1 MVDKRSIG
9 KRKKQFIEY
18 IRRPINDDKELINGL
33 KLDKHVDKYICWYF
47 TQIILQSVSNGTII
61 QMQDNLNVS
70 TRMNELGIGSDLE
83 HNCPQNWSWR
93 FEWSQLTSDIRIR
106 LKKIKTDVWT

>member
-70 TRMNELGIGSDLE
+70 TRMNEPGI
-83 HNCPQNWSWR
+83 
-93 FEWSQLTSDIRIR
+93 
-106 LKKIKTDVWT
+106 